1 MRHQHHRGFSL
12 IELMVVMTVIGILAA
27 FVYPM
32 YQDSVRKARR
42 VDAKTVML
50 ELALWME
57 RFYTENH
64 RYDVTW
70 ADPSVAVTSLAPA
83 NLQFAPKEGTQKY
96 YAIRLTNLSAQTF
109 TIEAAPLAAGP
120 QRNDPCGTLTL
131 TQTGQKG
138 VTGSASLPA
147 EGCW

>member
-1 MRHQHHRGFSL
+1 MHRQHNRGFSL
-12 IELMVVMTVIGILAA
+12 IELMVVMTVVGILAA
-27 FVYPM
+27 IVYPL
-32 YQDSVRKARR
+32 YQDSVRRARR
-42 VDAKTVML
+42 ADAKTVML

-64 RYDVTW
+64 RYDATW
-70 ADPSVAVTSLAPA
+70 ADPPVAVTSLTPA
-83 NLQFAPKEGTQKY
+83 NLRLAPKEGDQKY

-120 QRNDPCGTLTL
+120 QRSDPCGTLTL

-138 VTGSASLPA
+138 VAGSASLPA